1 MRLLTELKSSPWYL
15 YALHNTPGHPSP
27 WSCHLRHRA
36 EALIAYGQGDS
47 PEAAIES
54 ALDARPEAVQAPEA
68 WTIGPSLAEILALA
82 RRPAII
88 TRRLP

>member
-1 MRLLTELKSSPWYL
+1 MNLLAELESSPWYL

-36 EALIAYGQGDS
+36 EPLIAYGQGET

-54 ALDARPEAVQAPEA
+54 ALDARPEAAPTPETY
-68 WTIGPSLAEILALA
+68 TIGPSLVEILALA

-88 TRRLP
+88 TRRL